1 MAGVLHGR
9 AARQSLGCGEGD
21 PAHRVVVD
29 VTDDFD
35 GDVTVFAG
43 AE

>member
-1 MAGVLHGR
+1 MSHG
-9 AARQSLGCGEGD
+9 AAAPRQSAGCGEGD
-21 PAHRVVVD
+21 PHRVVVD

-43 AE
+43 TE